1 MGSIFVLSLQF
12 HICTRTGNKVMSG
25 NTLLF
30 TIKESRIHY
39 RMALP
44 TTKRVAHGRTE
55 STGHRS
61 NGNKTYSATT
71 IFILQHI
78 AQIRSKNIRFNE
90 GISENGNTHLTGTL
104 CQFIQSPVKRCHA
117 AQSRIT
123 VVFNARH
130 TRTAGIHKCRFHL
143 RRRRK
148 QTVRFFR
155 NIFLSTHVTQ
165 QVDTPHHVFTYR
177 KTGQEVHQ

>member
-12 HICTRTGNKVMSG
+12 HISTGTGNKVMSG
-25 NTLLF
+25 NTLLLAV
-30 TIKESRIHY
+30 KESRIHY

-44 TTKRVAHGRTE
+44 TTKRVAHGRAE
-55 STGHRS
+55 SAGHRS

-78 AQIRSKNIRFNE
+78 TQIRSKNIRFNE
-90 GISENGNTHLTGTL
+90 GISENGNTYLTGTL

-117 AQSRIT
+117 TQSRVA

-165 QVDTPHHVFTYR
+165 QVDTPHYVFTYR
-177 KTGQEVHQ
+177 KSGQKVHQ

>member
-1 MGSIFVLSLQF
+1 
-12 HICTRTGNKVMSG
+12 MSG
-25 NTLLF
+25 NTLLLAV
-30 TIKESRIHY
+30 KESRVHY

-44 TTKRVAHGRTE
+44 TTKRMAHSRAE
-55 STGHRS
+55 STGHGS
-61 NGNKTYSATT
+61 NGYKTYSATT

-90 GISENGNTHLTGTL
+90 GISENGNTYPAGALR
-104 CQFIQSPVKRCHA
+104 QFIQSPVKRCHA
-117 AQSRIT
+117 TQSRVA

-130 TRTAGIHKCRFHL
+130 TRTAGIHKSRFHL
-143 RRRRK
+143 RRGRK